1 MLKLTKQVEYGLI
14 SLVYISEKEDGNLS
28 SAREIASN
36 NLIPLE
42 ILAKTLQRLAANN
55 LIESVK
61 GPKGGYRISSQID
74 EINIVEFIEMLEGPV
89 GLVGCLTAVDCE
101 QECSCS
107 IKNPMNM
114 INDKIIDV
122 LKNIKISQFT
132 KPLEGR

>member
-1 MLKLTKQVEYGLI
+1 MTLGKR
-14 SLVYISEKEDGNLS
+14 KE
-28 SAREIASN
+28 EIASN

-132 KPLEGR
+132 KSLEGR